1 MNKINF
7 AIALALTFITAV
19 ACDKDRVAYDMT
31 EAGRAA
37 MDRLVGEYE
46 LVGAEW
52 DGAPVDL
59 NGDGVASASIF
70 DELKEVPDLTDETRI
85 EIDMTVPYRTA
96 VRISL
101 LIEDIYLNTS
111 SAFWNKRVYTPTFTV
126 DSSGN
131 YDLGIDPY
139 YGKISDDGRCQG
151 YFYKMNVRLEGDDIL
166 YLSGC
171 SVLRDERSGQPVN
184 GTLTYK
190 FKCVS
195 GKGKYAGFLFDKEVV
210 TR

>member
-7 AIALALTFITAV
+7 AISLALTFMAAV
-19 ACDKDRVAYDMT
+19 ACDKNKVVYDMT
-31 EAGRAA
+31 DAARAA

-52 DGAPVDL
+52 DGALVDL

-70 DELKEVPDLTDETRI
+70 DELKEVPDLTDEIGI
-85 EIDMTVPYRTA
+85 EIDMAAPYRTS

-101 LIEDIYLNTS
+101 LIEEIYLNTS
-111 SAFWNKRVYTPTFTV
+111 IAFWNKSVFTPKFSV

-139 YGKISDDGRCQG
+139 YGKVSDDSHCQG
-151 YFYKMNVRLEGDDIL
+151 YFYKMNVRLEGEDML
-166 YLSGC
+166 YLSGYT
-171 SVLRDERSGQPVN
+171 VLRDDRSGQPVN
-184 GTLTYK
+184 GTLVYK
-190 FKCVS
+190 FKCVN
-195 GKGKYAGFLFDKEVV
+195 GKGKNEIKS
-210 TR
+210 

>member
-1 MNKINF
+1 MNKIYF
-7 AIALALTFITAV
+7 ALALTLTLMVAI
-19 ACDKDRVAYDMT
+19 ACDKDKVSYDMT
-31 EAGRAA
+31 EAARVA

-70 DELKEVPDLTDETRI
+70 DELKEVPDLTDETGI
-85 EIDMTVPYRTA
+85 EIDMTVPYRTT

-101 LIEDIYLNTS
+101 LIEDIYLNIS
-111 SAFWNKRVYTPTFTV
+111 SAFWNKRVYTPTFSV

-139 YGKISDDGRCQG
+139 AGKISDDDRCQG

-166 YLSGC
+166 YLSGY
-171 SVLRDERSGQPVN
+171 SVLRDERSVQPVT

-195 GKGKYAGFLFDKEVV
+195 GKGKVP
-210 TR
+210 RPQ

>member
-7 AIALALTFITAV
+7 ALALALTFMAAV
-19 ACDKDRVAYDMT
+19 ACDKNKVVYDMT
-31 EAGRAA
+31 DAARAA

-59 NGDGVASASIF
+59 NDDGVASASIF
-70 DELKEVPDLTDETRI
+70 DELKEVPDLTDEIGI
-85 EIDMTVPYRTA
+85 EIDMEAPYRTS

-101 LIEDIYLNTS
+101 LIEEIYLNTS
-111 SAFWNKRVYTPTFTV
+111 IAFWNKSVFTPKFSV
-126 DSSGN
+126 DPSGN

-139 YGKISDDGRCQG
+139 YGKVSDDGRCQG

-166 YLSGC
+166 YLSGYT
-171 SVLRDERSGQPVN
+171 VLRDDRSGQPVN

-195 GKGKYAGFLFDKEVV
+195 GKGKNEIKS
-210 TR
+210 

>member
-1 MNKINF
+1 MTVMNKINF
-7 AIALALTFITAV
+7 ALALALTFMAAV
-19 ACDKDRVAYDMT
+19 ACDKNKVVYDMT
-31 EAGRAA
+31 DAARAA

-70 DELKEVPDLTDETRI
+70 DELKEVPDLTDEIGI
-85 EIDMTVPYRTA
+85 EIDMAAPYRTS

-101 LIEDIYLNTS
+101 LIEEIYLNTS
-111 SAFWNKRVYTPTFTV
+111 IAFWNKSVFTPKFSV

-139 YGKISDDGRCQG
+139 YGKVSDDSHCQG

-166 YLSGC
+166 YLSGYT
-171 SVLRDERSGQPVN
+171 VLRDDRSGQPVN
-184 GTLTYK
+184 GTLVYK

-195 GKGKYAGFLFDKEVV
+195 GKGKNEIKS
-210 TR
+210 

>member
-7 AIALALTFITAV
+7 AFALALTFMAAV
-19 ACDKDRVAYDMT
+19 ACDKNKVVYDMT
-31 EAGRAA
+31 DAARAA

-52 DGAPVDL
+52 EGAPVDL
-59 NGDGVASASIF
+59 NDDGVASASIF
-70 DELKEVPDLTDETRI
+70 DELKEVPDLTDEIGI
-85 EIDMTVPYRTA
+85 EIDMTAPYRTS

-101 LIEDIYLNTS
+101 LIEEIYLNTS
-111 SAFWNKRVYTPTFTV
+111 IAFWNKSIFTPKFSV

-139 YGKISDDGRCQG
+139 YGKVSDDSRCQG

-166 YLSGC
+166 YLSGYT
-171 SVLRDERSGQPVN
+171 VLRDDRSGQPVN

-195 GKGKYAGFLFDKEVV
+195 GKGKNEIKS
-210 TR
+210 

>member
-1 MNKINF
+1 MTVMNKINF
-7 AIALALTFITAV
+7 ALALALTFMAAV
-19 ACDKDRVAYDMT
+19 ACDKNKVEYDMT
-31 EAGRAA
+31 DAARAA

-59 NGDGVASASIF
+59 NRDGVASASIF
-70 DELKEVPDLTDETRI
+70 DELKEVPDLTDEIGI
-85 EIDMTVPYRTA
+85 EIDMTAPYLTS

-101 LIEDIYLNTS
+101 LIEEIYLNTS
-111 SAFWNKRVYTPTFTV
+111 IAFWNKSVYTPRFSV

-139 YGKISDDGRCQG
+139 YGKVSDDGRCQG

-166 YLSGC
+166 YLSGYT
-171 SVLRDERSGQPVN
+171 VLRDDRSGQPVN
-184 GTLTYK
+184 GTLVYK

-195 GKGKYAGFLFDKEVV
+195 GKGKNEIKS
-210 TR
+210 

>member
-1 MNKINF
+1 MRKINF
-7 AIALALTFITAV
+7 AITLALTLMAAI
-19 ACDKDRVAYDMT
+19 ACDKNKVEYDMT
-31 EAGRAA
+31 DAARAA

-70 DELKEVPDLTDETRI
+70 DELKEVPDLTNEIGI
-85 EIDMTVPYRTA
+85 EIDMAAPYRTS

-101 LIEDIYLNTS
+101 LIEEIYLNTS
-111 SAFWNKRVYTPTFTV
+111 IAFWNKSVYTPRFSV

-139 YGKISDDGRCQG
+139 YGKVSDDGRCQG

-166 YLSGC
+166 YLSGYT
-171 SVLRDERSGQPVN
+171 VLRDDRSGQPVN
-184 GTLTYK
+184 GTLVYK

-195 GKGKYAGFLFDKEVV
+195 GKGKNEIKS
-210 TR
+210 

>member
-7 AIALALTFITAV
+7 ALALALTFMAAV
-19 ACDKDRVAYDMT
+19 ACDKNKVEYDMT
-31 EAGRAA
+31 DAARAA

-70 DELKEVPDLTDETRI
+70 DELKEVPDLTDEIGI
-85 EIDMTVPYRTA
+85 EIDMAAPYRTS

-101 LIEDIYLNTS
+101 LIEEIYLNTS
-111 SAFWNKRVYTPTFTV
+111 IAFWNKSVFTPKFSV

-139 YGKISDDGRCQG
+139 YGKVSDDGRCQG

-166 YLSGC
+166 YLSGYT
-171 SVLRDERSGQPVN
+171 VLRDDRSGQPVN
-184 GTLTYK
+184 GTLVYK

-195 GKGKYAGFLFDKEVV
+195 GKGKNEIKS
-210 TR
+210 

>member
-7 AIALALTFITAV
+7 AITLALTLMAAI
-19 ACDKDRVAYDMT
+19 ACDKNKVEYDMT
-31 EAGRAA
+31 DAARAA

-59 NGDGVASASIF
+59 NDDGVASASIF
-70 DELKEVPDLTDETRI
+70 DELKEVPDLTDEIGI
-85 EIDMTVPYRTA
+85 EIDMEAPYRTS

-101 LIEDIYLNTS
+101 LIEEIYLNTS
-111 SAFWNKRVYTPTFTV
+111 IAFWNKSVFTPKFSV

-139 YGKISDDGRCQG
+139 YGKVSDDGRCQG
-151 YFYKMNVRLEGDDIL
+151 YFYKMNVRLEGDDML
-166 YLSGC
+166 YLSGYT
-171 SVLRDERSGQPVN
+171 VLRDDRSGQPVN

-195 GKGKYAGFLFDKEVV
+195 GKGKNEIKS
-210 TR
+210 

>member
-7 AIALALTFITAV
+7 ALALALTFMAAV
-19 ACDKDRVAYDMT
+19 ACDKNKVEYDMT
-31 EAGRAA
+31 DAARAA

-59 NGDGVASASIF
+59 NRDGVASASIF
-70 DELKEVPDLTDETRI
+70 DELKEVPDLTDEIGI
-85 EIDMTVPYRTA
+85 EIDMTAPYLTS

-101 LIEDIYLNTS
+101 LIEEIYLNTS
-111 SAFWNKRVYTPTFTV
+111 IAFWNKSVYTPRFSV

-139 YGKISDDGRCQG
+139 YGKVSDDGRCQG

-166 YLSGC
+166 YLSGYT
-171 SVLRDERSGQPVN
+171 VLRDDRSGQPVN
-184 GTLTYK
+184 GTLVYK

-195 GKGKYAGFLFDKEVV
+195 GKGKK
-210 TR
+210 

>member
-7 AIALALTFITAV
+7 ALALALTFMSAV
-19 ACDKDRVAYDMT
+19 ACDKNKVVYDMT
-31 EAGRAA
+31 DAARAA

-70 DELKEVPDLTDETRI
+70 DELKEVPDLTDEIGI
-85 EIDMTVPYRTA
+85 EIDMAAPYRTS

-101 LIEDIYLNTS
+101 LIEEIYLNTS
-111 SAFWNKRVYTPTFTV
+111 IAFWNKSVFTPKFSV

-139 YGKISDDGRCQG
+139 YGKVSDDGRCQG

-166 YLSGC
+166 YLSGYT
-171 SVLRDERSGQPVN
+171 VLRDDRSGQPVN
-184 GTLTYK
+184 GTLVYK

-195 GKGKYAGFLFDKEVV
+195 GKGKNEIKS
-210 TR
+210 

>member
-7 AIALALTFITAV
+7 ALSLALTFMAAV
-19 ACDKDRVAYDMT
+19 ACDKNKVVYDMT
-31 EAGRAA
+31 DAARAA

-70 DELKEVPDLTDETRI
+70 DELKEVPDLTDEIGI
-85 EIDMTVPYRTA
+85 EIDMAAPYRTS

-101 LIEDIYLNTS
+101 LIEEIYLNTS
-111 SAFWNKRVYTPTFTV
+111 IAFWNKSVFTPKFSV

-139 YGKISDDGRCQG
+139 YGKVSDDGRCQG

-166 YLSGC
+166 YLSGYT
-171 SVLRDERSGQPVN
+171 VLRDDRSGQPVN
-184 GTLTYK
+184 GTLVYK

-195 GKGKYAGFLFDKEVV
+195 GKGKNEIKS
-210 TR
+210 

>member
-1 MNKINF
+1 MTVMNKINF
-7 AIALALTFITAV
+7 ALALALTFMAAV
-19 ACDKDRVAYDMT
+19 ACDKNKVEYDMT
-31 EAGRAA
+31 DAARAA

-59 NGDGVASASIF
+59 NDDGVASASIF
-70 DELKEVPDLTDETRI
+70 DELKEVPDLTDEIGI
-85 EIDMTVPYRTA
+85 EIDMTAPYRTS

-101 LIEDIYLNTS
+101 LIEEIYLNTS
-111 SAFWNKRVYTPTFTV
+111 IAFWNKSIFTPKFSV

-139 YGKISDDGRCQG
+139 YGKVSDDSRCQG

-166 YLSGC
+166 YLSGYT
-171 SVLRDERSGQPVN
+171 VLRDDRSGQPVN

-195 GKGKYAGFLFDKEVV
+195 GKGKNEIKS
-210 TR
+210 

>member
-1 MNKINF
+1 MRKINF
-7 AIALALTFITAV
+7 AITLALTLMAAI
-19 ACDKDRVAYDMT
+19 ACDKNKVEYDMT
-31 EAGRAA
+31 DAARAA

-70 DELKEVPDLTDETRI
+70 DELKEVPDLTDEIGI
-85 EIDMTVPYRTA
+85 EIDMTAPYLTS

-101 LIEDIYLNTS
+101 LIEEIYLNTS
-111 SAFWNKRVYTPTFTV
+111 IAFWNKSVYTPRFSV

-139 YGKISDDGRCQG
+139 YGKVSDDGRCQG

-166 YLSGC
+166 YLSGYT
-171 SVLRDERSGQPVN
+171 VLRDDRSGQPVN

-195 GKGKYAGFLFDKEVV
+195 GKGKK
-210 TR
+210 

>member
-1 MNKINF
+1 MNKIYF
-7 AIALALTFITAV
+7 ALALTLTLMTAI
-19 ACDKDRVAYDMT
+19 ACDKDKVSYDMT

-70 DELKEVPDLTDETRI
+70 DELKEVPDLTDETGI
-85 EIDMTVPYRTA
+85 GIDMTVPYRTA
-96 VRISL
+96 VKISL

-111 SAFWNKRVYTPTFTV
+111 SAFWNKRVYTPTFSV

-131 YDLGIDPY
+131 YDLVIDPY
-139 YGKISDDGRCQG
+139 YGKISDDDRCKG

-166 YLSGC
+166 YLSGY
-171 SVLRDERSGQPVN
+171 SVLRDERSAQPVT

-195 GKGKYAGFLFDKEVV
+195 GKGKVP
-210 TR
+210 RPQ

>member
-1 MNKINF
+1 MTKINF
-7 AIALALTFITAV
+7 ALALALTFMAAV
-19 ACDKDRVAYDMT
+19 ACDKNKVEYDMT
-31 EAGRAA
+31 DAARAA

-70 DELKEVPDLTDETRI
+70 DELKEVPDLTDEIGI
-85 EIDMTVPYRTA
+85 EIDMTAPYWTS

-101 LIEDIYLNTS
+101 LIEEIYLNTS
-111 SAFWNKRVYTPTFTV
+111 IAFWNKSVFTPKFSV

-139 YGKISDDGRCQG
+139 YGKVSDDDRCQG

-166 YLSGC
+166 YLSGYT
-171 SVLRDERSGQPVN
+171 VLRDDRSGQPVN
-184 GTLTYK
+184 GTLVYK

-195 GKGKYAGFLFDKEVV
+195 GKGKNEIKS
-210 TR
+210 

>member
-7 AIALALTFITAV
+7 ALALALTLMAAI
-19 ACDKDRVAYDMT
+19 ACDKDKVSYDMT
-31 EAGRAA
+31 DAGRAA

-59 NGDGVASASIF
+59 DGDGVASVSIF
-70 DELKEVPDLTDETRI
+70 DELKEVPDLTDEIGI
-85 EIDMTVPYRTA
+85 EIDMAAPYRTT

-111 SAFWNKRVYTPTFTV
+111 SAFWNKRVYTPTFSV

-166 YLSGC
+166 YLSGY
-171 SVLRDERSGQPVN
+171 SVLRDERSAQPVN

-195 GKGKYAGFLFDKEVV
+195 GKGKVP
-210 TR
+210 RPQ

>member
-1 MNKINF
+1 MNKIYF
-7 AIALALTFITAV
+7 ALALALTFMAAV
-19 ACDKDRVAYDMT
+19 ACDKNKVVYDMT
-31 EAGRAA
+31 DAARAA

-52 DGAPVDL
+52 NGAPVDL

-70 DELKEVPDLTDETRI
+70 DELKEVPDLTDEIGI
-85 EIDMTVPYRTA
+85 EIDMTAPYRTS

-101 LIEDIYLNTS
+101 LIEEIYLNTS
-111 SAFWNKRVYTPTFTV
+111 IAFWNKSIFTPKFSV

-139 YGKISDDGRCQG
+139 YGKVSDDSRCQG

-166 YLSGC
+166 YLSGYT
-171 SVLRDERSGQPVN
+171 VLRDDRSGQPVN

-195 GKGKYAGFLFDKEVV
+195 GKGKNEIKS
-210 TR
+210 

>member
-7 AIALALTFITAV
+7 ALALALTFMAAV
-19 ACDKDRVAYDMT
+19 ACDKNKVEYDMT
-31 EAGRAA
+31 DAARAA

-52 DGAPVDL
+52 DEAPVDL

-70 DELKEVPDLTDETRI
+70 DELKEVPDLTDEIGI
-85 EIDMTVPYRTA
+85 EIDMTAPYLTS

-101 LIEDIYLNTS
+101 LIEEIYLNTS
-111 SAFWNKRVYTPTFTV
+111 IAFWNKSVFTPKFSV

-139 YGKISDDGRCQG
+139 YGKVSDDGRCQG

-166 YLSGC
+166 YLSGYT
-171 SVLRDERSGQPVN
+171 VLRDDRSGQPVN
-184 GTLTYK
+184 GTLVYK

-195 GKGKYAGFLFDKEVV
+195 GKGKNEIKS
-210 TR
+210 

>member
-7 AIALALTFITAV
+7 ALALALALTFMAAV
-19 ACDKDRVAYDMT
+19 ACDKNKVVYDMT
-31 EAGRAA
+31 DAARAA

-59 NGDGVASASIF
+59 NDDGVASASIF
-70 DELKEVPDLTDETRI
+70 DELKEVPDLTDEIGI
-85 EIDMTVPYRTA
+85 EIDMTAPYRTS

-101 LIEDIYLNTS
+101 LIEEIYLNTS
-111 SAFWNKRVYTPTFTV
+111 IAFWNKSIFTPKFSV

-139 YGKISDDGRCQG
+139 YGKVSDDGRCQG

-166 YLSGC
+166 YLSGYT
-171 SVLRDERSGQPVN
+171 VLRDDRSGQPVN
-184 GTLTYK
+184 GTLVYK
-190 FKCVS
+190 FKCVN
-195 GKGKYAGFLFDKEVV
+195 GKGKNEIKS
-210 TR
+210 

>member
-1 MNKINF
+1 MTKINF
-7 AIALALTFITAV
+7 VLALALTFVAAV
-19 ACDKDRVAYDMT
+19 ACDKNKVVYDMT
-31 EAGRAA
+31 DAARAA

-59 NGDGVASASIF
+59 NDDGVASASIF
-70 DELKEVPDLTDETRI
+70 DELKEVPDLTDEIGI
-85 EIDMTVPYRTA
+85 EIDMTAPYRTS

-101 LIEDIYLNTS
+101 LIEEIYLNTS
-111 SAFWNKRVYTPTFTV
+111 IAFWNKSIFTPKFSV

-139 YGKISDDGRCQG
+139 YGKVSDDSRCQG

-166 YLSGC
+166 YLSGYT
-171 SVLRDERSGQPVN
+171 VLRDDRSGQPVN
-184 GTLTYK
+184 GTLVYK
-190 FKCVS
+190 FKCVN
-195 GKGKYAGFLFDKEVV
+195 GKGNNEIKS
-210 TR
+210 

>member
-7 AIALALTFITAV
+7 AFALALTFMAAV
-19 ACDKDRVAYDMT
+19 ACDKNKVVYDMT
-31 EAGRAA
+31 DAARAA

-59 NGDGVASASIF
+59 NDDGVASASIF
-70 DELKEVPDLTDETRI
+70 DELKEVPDLTDEIGI
-85 EIDMTVPYRTA
+85 EIDMTAPYRTS

-101 LIEDIYLNTS
+101 LIEEIYLNTS
-111 SAFWNKRVYTPTFTV
+111 IAFWNKSVFTPKFSV

-131 YDLGIDPY
+131 YDLGIDSY
-139 YGKISDDGRCQG
+139 YGKVSDDGRCQG
-151 YFYKMNVRLEGDDIL
+151 YFYKMNVRLEGDDML
-166 YLSGC
+166 YLSGYT
-171 SVLRDERSGQPVN
+171 VLRDDRSGQPVN

-195 GKGKYAGFLFDKEVV
+195 GKGKNEIKS
-210 TR
+210 

>member
-7 AIALALTFITAV
+7 ALALTLTLMAAI

-46 LVGAEW
+46 LIDAEW
-52 DGAPVDL
+52 DGVPVDL
-59 NGDGVASASIF
+59 DGDGVASASIF
-70 DELKEVPDLTDETRI
+70 DELKEVPNLTDEIGI
-85 EIDMTVPYRTA
+85 EIDMAAPYRTS

-101 LIEDIYLNTS
+101 LIEEIYLNTS
-111 SAFWNKRVYTPTFTV
+111 SAFWNKSVYTLKFSV
-126 DSSGN
+126 DSSLN
-131 YDLGIDPY
+131 YDLCIVPY
-139 YGKISDDGRCQG
+139 YVKISDDIRCQG

-166 YLSGC
+166 YLSGY

-195 GKGKYAGFLFDKEVV
+195 GKGKYAG
-210 TR
+210 

>member
-7 AIALALTFITAV
+7 AFALALTFMAAV
-19 ACDKDRVAYDMT
+19 ACDKNKVVYDMT
-31 EAGRAA
+31 DAARAA

-59 NGDGVASASIF
+59 NDDGVASASIF
-70 DELKEVPDLTDETRI
+70 DELKEVPDLTDEIGI
-85 EIDMTVPYRTA
+85 EIDMEAPYRTS

-101 LIEDIYLNTS
+101 LIEEIYLNTS
-111 SAFWNKRVYTPTFTV
+111 IAFWNKSVFTLKFSV

-139 YGKISDDGRCQG
+139 YGKVSDDSRCQG

-166 YLSGC
+166 YLSGYT
-171 SVLRDERSGQPVN
+171 VLRDDRSGQPVN
-184 GTLTYK
+184 GTLVYK
-190 FKCVS
+190 FICVN
-195 GKGKYAGFLFDKEVV
+195 GKGKNEIKS
-210 TR
+210 

>member
-7 AIALALTFITAV
+7 AISLALTLMAAV
-19 ACDKDRVAYDMT
+19 ACDKNKVVYDMT
-31 EAGRAA
+31 DAARAA

-70 DELKEVPDLTDETRI
+70 DELKEVPDLTDEIGI
-85 EIDMTVPYRTA
+85 EIDMAAPYRTS

-101 LIEDIYLNTS
+101 LIEEIYLNTS
-111 SAFWNKRVYTPTFTV
+111 IAFWNKSVFTPKFSV

-139 YGKISDDGRCQG
+139 YGKVSDDSRSQG
-151 YFYKMNVRLEGDDIL
+151 YFYKMNARLEGDDML
-166 YLSGC
+166 YLSGYT
-171 SVLRDERSGQPVN
+171 VLRDDRSGQPVN
-184 GTLTYK
+184 GTLVYK

-195 GKGKYAGFLFDKEVV
+195 GKGKNEIKS
-210 TR
+210 

>member
-1 MNKINF
+1 MNKIYF
-7 AIALALTFITAV
+7 ALALTLTLMAAI
-19 ACDKDRVAYDMT
+19 ACDKDKVSYDMT
-31 EAGRAA
+31 EAARAA

-70 DELKEVPDLTDETRI
+70 DELKEVPDLTDEIGI
-85 EIDMTVPYRTA
+85 EIDMTAPYRTS

-101 LIEDIYLNTS
+101 LIEEIYLNTS
-111 SAFWNKRVYTPTFTV
+111 IAFWNKSIFTPKFSV

-139 YGKISDDGRCQG
+139 YGKVSDDSRCQG

-166 YLSGC
+166 YLSGYT
-171 SVLRDERSGQPVN
+171 VLRDDRSGQPVN

-195 GKGKYAGFLFDKEVV
+195 GKGKNEIKS
-210 TR
+210 

>member
-7 AIALALTFITAV
+7 AVALALTLMAAI
-19 ACDKDRVAYDMT
+19 ACGKDKVSYDMT
-31 EAGRAA
+31 DAARAA

-59 NGDGVASASIF
+59 NGDGMASASIF
-70 DELKEVPDLTDETRI
+70 DELNEVPDLTDETGI
-85 EIDMTVPYRTA
+85 EIDMTVPYRTT

-139 YGKISDDGRCQG
+139 AGKISDDDRCKG

-166 YLSGC
+166 YLSGY
-171 SVLRDERSGQPVN
+171 SVLRDERSAQPVT

-195 GKGKYAGFLFDKEVV
+195 GKGKVP
-210 TR
+210 RP

>member
-1 MNKINF
+1 MNKIYF
-7 AIALALTFITAV
+7 AFALALTFMAAV
-19 ACDKDRVAYDMT
+19 ACDKNKVVYDMT
-31 EAGRAA
+31 DAARAA

-70 DELKEVPDLTDETRI
+70 DELKEVPDLTDEIGI
-85 EIDMTVPYRTA
+85 EIDMTAPYRTS

-101 LIEDIYLNTS
+101 LIEEIYLNTS
-111 SAFWNKRVYTPTFTV
+111 IAFWNKSVFTPKFSV

-139 YGKISDDGRCQG
+139 YGKVSDDGRCQG

-166 YLSGC
+166 YLSGYT
-171 SVLRDERSGQPVN
+171 VLRDDRSGQPVN

-195 GKGKYAGFLFDKEVV
+195 GKGKNEIKS
-210 TR
+210 

>member
-7 AIALALTFITAV
+7 ALALALTFMAAV
-19 ACDKDRVAYDMT
+19 ACDKNKVEYDMT
-31 EAGRAA
+31 DAARAA

-70 DELKEVPDLTDETRI
+70 DELKEVPDLTDEIGI
-85 EIDMTVPYRTA
+85 EIDMTAPYLTS

-101 LIEDIYLNTS
+101 LIEEIYLNTS
-111 SAFWNKRVYTPTFTV
+111 IAFWNKSVYTPKFSV

-139 YGKISDDGRCQG
+139 YGKVSDDSRCQG
-151 YFYKMNVRLEGDDIL
+151 YFYKMNVRLEGDDML
-166 YLSGC
+166 YLSGYT
-171 SVLRDERSGQPVN
+171 VLRDDRSGQPVN
-184 GTLTYK
+184 GTLVYK
-190 FKCVS
+190 FKCVN
-195 GKGKYAGFLFDKEVV
+195 GKGKKLSKL
-210 TR
+210 

>member
-7 AIALALTFITAV
+7 AISLALTLMAAV
-19 ACDKDRVAYDMT
+19 ACDKNKVVYDMT
-31 EAGRAA
+31 DAARAA

-70 DELKEVPDLTDETRI
+70 DELKEVPDLTDEIGI
-85 EIDMTVPYRTA
+85 EIDMAAPYRTS

-101 LIEDIYLNTS
+101 LIEEIYLNTS
-111 SAFWNKRVYTPTFTV
+111 IAFWNKSIFTPKFSV

-139 YGKISDDGRCQG
+139 YGKVSDDGRCQG

-166 YLSGC
+166 YLSGY
-171 SVLRDERSGQPVN
+171 SVLRDDRSGQPVN

-195 GKGKYAGFLFDKEVV
+195 GKGKK
-210 TR
+210 

>member
-7 AIALALTFITAV
+7 ALALALTFMAAV
-19 ACDKDRVAYDMT
+19 ACDKNKVEYDMT
-31 EAGRAA
+31 DAARAA

-70 DELKEVPDLTDETRI
+70 DELKEVPDLTDEIGI
-85 EIDMTVPYRTA
+85 EIDMAAPYRTS

-101 LIEDIYLNTS
+101 LIEEIYLNTS
-111 SAFWNKRVYTPTFTV
+111 IAFWNKSVFTPKFSV

-139 YGKISDDGRCQG
+139 YGKVSDDGRCQG

-166 YLSGC
+166 YLSGAT
-171 SVLRDERSGQPVN
+171 VLRDDRSGQPVK

-195 GKGKYAGFLFDKEVV
+195 GKGKK
-210 TR
+210 

>member
-1 MNKINF
+1 MRKINF
-7 AIALALTFITAV
+7 AITLALTLMAAI
-19 ACDKDRVAYDMT
+19 ACDKNKVEYDMT
-31 EAGRAA
+31 DAARAA

-46 LVGAEW
+46 LVGADW

-70 DELKEVPDLTDETRI
+70 DELKEVPDLTDEIGI
-85 EIDMTVPYRTA
+85 EIDMTAPYLTS

-101 LIEDIYLNTS
+101 LIEEIYLNTS
-111 SAFWNKRVYTPTFTV
+111 IAFWNKSVFTPKFSV

-139 YGKISDDGRCQG
+139 YGKVSDDGRCQG

-166 YLSGC
+166 YLSGYT
-171 SVLRDERSGQPVN
+171 VLRDDRSGQPVN
-184 GTLTYK
+184 GTLVYK

-195 GKGKYAGFLFDKEVV
+195 GKGKNEIKS
-210 TR
+210 

>member
-7 AIALALTFITAV
+7 ALALALTFMAAV
-19 ACDKDRVAYDMT
+19 ACDKSKVEYDMT
-31 EAGRAA
+31 DAARAA

-70 DELKEVPDLTDETRI
+70 DELKEVPDLTDEIGI
-85 EIDMTVPYRTA
+85 EIDMTAPYRTS

-101 LIEDIYLNTS
+101 LIEEIYLNTS
-111 SAFWNKRVYTPTFTV
+111 IAFWNKSVFTPKFSV

-139 YGKISDDGRCQG
+139 YGKVSDGGRCQG

-166 YLSGC
+166 YLSGYT
-171 SVLRDERSGQPVN
+171 VLRDDRSGLPVN

-195 GKGKYAGFLFDKEVV
+195 GKGKE
-210 TR
+210 

>member
-7 AIALALTFITAV
+7 AISLALTFMAAV
-19 ACDKDRVAYDMT
+19 ACDKNKVVYDMT
-31 EAGRAA
+31 DAARAA

-70 DELKEVPDLTDETRI
+70 DELKEVPDLTDEIGI
-85 EIDMTVPYRTA
+85 EIDMAAPYRTS

-101 LIEDIYLNTS
+101 LIEEIYLNTS
-111 SAFWNKRVYTPTFTV
+111 IAFWNKSIFTPKFSV

-139 YGKISDDGRCQG
+139 YGKVSDDGRCQG

-166 YLSGC
+166 YLSGYT
-171 SVLRDERSGQPVN
+171 VLRDDRSGQPVN
-184 GTLTYK
+184 GTLVYK

-195 GKGKYAGFLFDKEVV
+195 GKGKNEIKS
-210 TR
+210 

>member
-7 AIALALTFITAV
+7 ALALALTFMAAV
-19 ACDKDRVAYDMT
+19 ACDKNKVEYDMT
-31 EAGRAA
+31 DAARAA

-59 NGDGVASASIF
+59 NRDGVASASIF
-70 DELKEVPDLTDETRI
+70 DELKEVPDLTDEIGI
-85 EIDMTVPYRTA
+85 EIDMTAPYLTS

-101 LIEDIYLNTS
+101 LIEEIYLNTS
-111 SAFWNKRVYTPTFTV
+111 IAFWNKSVFTPKFSV

-139 YGKISDDGRCQG
+139 YGKVSDDGRCQG
-151 YFYKMNVRLEGDDIL
+151 YFYKMNVRLEGDDML
-166 YLSGC
+166 YLSGYT
-171 SVLRDERSGQPVN
+171 VLRDDRSGQPVN
-184 GTLTYK
+184 GTLVYK

-195 GKGKYAGFLFDKEVV
+195 GKGKNEIKS
-210 TR
+210 

>member
-7 AIALALTFITAV
+7 ALSLALTFMAAV
-19 ACDKDRVAYDMT
+19 ACDKNKVVYDMT
-31 EAGRAA
+31 DAARAA

-70 DELKEVPDLTDETRI
+70 DELKEVPDLTDEIGI
-85 EIDMTVPYRTA
+85 EIDMAAPYRTS

-101 LIEDIYLNTS
+101 LIEEIYLNTS
-111 SAFWNKRVYTPTFTV
+111 IAFWNKSVFTPKFSV

-139 YGKISDDGRCQG
+139 YGKVSDDGRCQG
-151 YFYKMNVRLEGDDIL
+151 YFYKMNVRLEGDDIM
-166 YLSGC
+166 YLSGYT
-171 SVLRDERSGQPVN
+171 VLRDDRSGQPVN
-184 GTLTYK
+184 GTLVYK

-195 GKGKYAGFLFDKEVV
+195 GKGKNEIKS
-210 TR
+210 

>member
-7 AIALALTFITAV
+7 ALALTLTLMAAV
-19 ACDKDRVAYDMT
+19 ACDKDKVSYDMT
-31 EAGRAA
+31 DAGRAA

-70 DELKEVPDLTDETRI
+70 DELKEVPDLTDETGI
-85 EIDMTVPYRTA
+85 EIDMTVPYRTS
-96 VRISL
+96 VSISL

-126 DSSGN
+126 DLSGN
-131 YDLGIDPY
+131 YDLGIDPN

-166 YLSGC
+166 YLSGY
-171 SVLRDERSGQPVN
+171 SVLRDERSAQPVN

-195 GKGKYAGFLFDKEVV
+195 GKGKVP
-210 TR
+210 RPQ

>member
-7 AIALALTFITAV
+7 AISLALTLMAAV
-19 ACDKDRVAYDMT
+19 ACVKNKVVYDMT
-31 EAGRAA
+31 DAARAA

-70 DELKEVPDLTDETRI
+70 DELKEVPDLTDEIGI
-85 EIDMTVPYRTA
+85 EIDMAAPYRTS

-101 LIEDIYLNTS
+101 LIEEIYLNTS
-111 SAFWNKRVYTPTFTV
+111 IAFWNKSVFTPKFSV

-139 YGKISDDGRCQG
+139 YGKVSDDGRCQG

-166 YLSGC
+166 YLSGYT
-171 SVLRDERSGQPVN
+171 VLRDDRTGQPVN
-184 GTLTYK
+184 GTLVYK

-195 GKGKYAGFLFDKEVV
+195 GKGKNEIKS
-210 TR
+210 

>member
-7 AIALALTFITAV
+7 ALALALTFMAAV
-19 ACDKDRVAYDMT
+19 ACDKNKVVYDMT
-31 EAGRAA
+31 DAARAA

-52 DGAPVDL
+52 DGTPVDL
-59 NGDGVASASIF
+59 NDDGVASASIF
-70 DELKEVPDLTDETRI
+70 DELKEVPDLTDEIGI
-85 EIDMTVPYRTA
+85 EIDMTAPYRTS

-101 LIEDIYLNTS
+101 LIEEIYLNTS
-111 SAFWNKRVYTPTFTV
+111 IAFWNKSVFTPKFSV

-139 YGKISDDGRCQG
+139 YGKVSDDSRCQG

-166 YLSGC
+166 YLSGYT
-171 SVLRDERSGQPVN
+171 VLRDDRSGQPVN
-184 GTLTYK
+184 GTLVYK

-195 GKGKYAGFLFDKEVV
+195 GKGKNEIKS
-210 TR
+210 

>member
-7 AIALALTFITAV
+7 AISLALTLMAAV
-19 ACDKDRVAYDMT
+19 SCDKNKVVYDMT
-31 EAGRAA
+31 DAARAA

-70 DELKEVPDLTDETRI
+70 DELKEVPDLTDEIGI
-85 EIDMTVPYRTA
+85 EIDMAAPYRTS

-101 LIEDIYLNTS
+101 LIEEIYLNTS
-111 SAFWNKRVYTPTFTV
+111 IAFWNKSVFTPKFSV

-139 YGKISDDGRCQG
+139 YGKVSDDSRCQG
-151 YFYKMNVRLEGDDIL
+151 YFYKMNVRLEGDDML
-166 YLSGC
+166 YLSGNT
-171 SVLRDERSGQPVN
+171 VLRDDRSGQPVN
-184 GTLTYK
+184 GTLVYK
-190 FKCVS
+190 FKCVN
-195 GKGKYAGFLFDKEVV
+195 GKGKNEIKS
-210 TR
+210 